1 MQTLGKILLAPFAL
15 IYGLIIFIRNYLYDQ
30 NYFRAASFD
39 LPVISVGNLSTGGT
53 GKTPHVE
60 YLINILKPYYPLGVL
75 SRGYRRKTSGYLEVL
90 ATHSAIDVGD
100 ESLLTKWK
108 HPDTTVAVAENRA
121 LGIPSLVSGKPPNFV
136 VLLDDAFQHRGIKPG
151 LNILL
156 STYHNLYTD
165 DYLLPVGSLREFKG
179 GAKRADLII
188 VTHTPFNISADEK
201 QSILAKI
208 APKKYQHV
216 FFSYI
221 SYLPMYQVFQSAI
234 ERVEPSKDSEIV
246 LLTGIANNDKLLA
259 HTETRFS
266 KVYTRSFADHHTYTA
281 QDIESIIAT
290 YKDLKSEEKYIV
302 TTEKDLT
309 RLVPFAANFNNA
321 QIKVLCLPIK
331 INFVAGDKE
340 RFDKAIYFYI
350 HKTLEEYFKEE
361 ELPL

>member
-1 MQTLGKILLAPFAL
+1 MNFLRKILFPVSLL
-15 IYGLIIFIRNYLYDQ
+15 YGLIVKIRNIAFTKGILSSK
-30 NYFRAASFD
+30 SFD
-39 LPVISVGNLSTGGT
+39 LPIIAVGNLNVGGT
-53 GKTPHVE
+53 GKSPMIE
-60 YLINILKPYYPLGVL
+60 YLIRLLHASYQTAVL
-75 SRGYRRKTSGYLEVL
+75 SRGYGRKTKGFFL
-90 ATHSAIDVGD
+90 AKPGCTAMELGD
-100 ESLLTKWK
+100 EPYQFFRKFKNLV
-108 HPDTTVAVAENRA
+108 VAVDEKRVR
-121 LGIPSLVSGKPPNFV
+121 GIETLRQLKPELEL

-165 DYLLPVGSLREFKG
+165 DYLLPVGNLREFKG

-221 SYLPMYQVFQSAI
+221 SYLPMYQVFQSTI